1 MTETKTL
8 VELKARLD
16 EPELIRRRLK
26 GKAKSEGVLR
36 QRDTYFQVTRGRL
49 KLRQVQGKPAQLVFY
64 RRPDRTGV
72 KVSQV
77 HLVEV
82 EDGVAMA
89 SLLAEALGVRVVVE
103 KTREILRWIGVQVHL
118 DQVEGLGS
126 FLEFELSVEDRPEDL
141 AEGRRR
147 LEAMLVEL
155 GIPQEALLAPS
166 YSDLLL
172 AGGPKAPARPPRGG
186 ARTGR

>member
-1 MTETKTL
+1 MAETRIL
-8 VELKARLD
+8 VELKSRLD
-16 EPELIRRRLK
+16 DPEVIRRHLK
-26 GKAKSEGVLR
+26 GKARSEGVLR

-49 KLRQVQGKPAQLVFY
+49 KLRQVQGRPAQLVFY
-64 RRPDRTGV
+64 HRPDQADV

-89 SLLAEALGVRVVVE
+89 SLLSEALGVKVVVE
-103 KTREILRWIGVQVHL
+103 KTREVLRWNGVQVHL

-126 FLEFELSVEDRPEDL
+126 FLEFELEVEARPEAL

-147 LEAMLVEL
+147 LGAMLAEL
-155 GIPQEALLAPS
+155 GIPREALMAPS

-172 AGGPKAPARPPRGG
+172 AKAPKAPSRPPTGG
-186 ARTGR
+186 GRTGR